1 MYNNKNAKF
10 QHDESLQEFSLNIN
24 GAKAFISYSK
34 EDGIIYL
41 NHTEVPASL
50 RGQGV
55 GKMLV
60 ERTYEYIQEKN
71 LQAVAVCSYAKSV
84 SDRINK

>member
-1 MYNNKNAKF
+1 MANNKIAEF
-10 QHDESLQEFSLNIN
+10 QHDENLQEFSLKIN

-34 EDGIIYL
+34 EDGVIYL
-41 NHTEVPASL
+41 NHTEVPVSL

-60 ERTYEYIQEKN
+60 EKTYKYIQKKN

-84 SDRINK
+84 SDRIKK